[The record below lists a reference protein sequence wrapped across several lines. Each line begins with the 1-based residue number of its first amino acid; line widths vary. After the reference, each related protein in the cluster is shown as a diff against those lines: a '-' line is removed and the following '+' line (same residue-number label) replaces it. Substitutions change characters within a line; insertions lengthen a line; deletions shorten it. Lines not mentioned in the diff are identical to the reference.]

1 MARAEPTG
9 SQATA
14 GGREDTAGTLVATTH
29 SAVEYGLPVTDQHT
43 VDAVVKDHPAEHR
56 YEITVAGRV
65 AGFTAYLD
73 RPGGE
78 GGGQRRV
85 FVHTEV
91 DPQYEGQ
98 GLAARLVD
106 GALADVRTSGRRA
119 VAVCPY
125 VAAYVKRHSEQAD
138 IVDRATPAILSS
150 L

>member
-1 MARAEPTG
+1 MTDQNT

-14 GGREDTAGTLVATTH
+14 AGGAEAHVDT
-29 SAVEYGLPVTDQHT
+29 
-43 VDAVVKDHPAEHR
+43 VVQDRPAEHR
-56 YEITVAGRV
+56 YEITVAGRL
-65 AGFTAYLD
+65 AGFAAYLD

-85 FVHTEV
+85 FIHTEI
-91 DPQYEGQ
+91 DPNYEGR
-98 GLAARLVD
+98 GLAGVLVKA
-106 GALADVRTSGRRA
+106 ALADVRASGRRA

-125 VAAYVKRHSEQAD
+125 VSAYIKRHPEEAD